1 MNKRLGLL
9 VAFCGIFAI
18 SLTSCTSLEKG
29 QCKRD
34 IDCSD
39 MPTKKGELWVCYK
52 QSPDVE
58 IGKCMKAT
66 DARAAHEKYEKKLH
80 GKCED
85 KDGDGIKAGDA
96 CDPPIDCNDDD
107 AAVKPGAT
115 EICDMK
121 DNNCNGII
129 NEGLPRCV
137 GTVLGGKRDPVVQFM
152 ITLPAGVLA
161 ASGQTVW
168 VADQHQIYKIDSS
181 GKASRFAG
189 SNKPGHE
196 DKKGK
201 FARFDEPRGLAM
213 DQAGNLYVAECKNNC
228 VRKISPDG
236 QVKKYAGLCSS
247 EPDDTGLDELGDTSS
262 ARFWCP
268 IDVAFDHDGSL
279 LVADMLNSKIKKITK
294 DGKVE
299 LVAGAGGKE
308 DENGY
313 TVFGNS
319 NGPAK
324 KAEFNEPAG
333 IAVGPDGTIYIADTK
348 NNCIRQLKNAKV
360 STFAGICV
368 GGKDKGGYVDGPAA
382 KAKFSLPQSVDVD
395 SKGVVYVAD
404 TANHCIRMIKDGKV
418 STVAGKGR
426 QQGYYDGSLDEALF
440 NEPWTVSV
448 AKDGSLY
455 VVDYGNYRIRRVV
468 P

>member
-1 MNKRLGLL
+1 MNRTLSLLAVLGGFLL
-9 VAFCGIFAI
+9 I
-18 SLTSCTSLEKG
+18 SMPACTSLEKG
-29 QCKRD
+29 QCKQD
-34 IDCSD
+34 IDCSG
-39 MPTKKGELWVCYK
+39 MPTKRGDLWVCYK
-52 QSPDVE
+52 QTPEVE
-58 IGKCMKAT
+58 IGKCMKAK
-66 DARAAHEKYEKKLH
+66 DARLAHEKYEKKLH

-85 KDGDGIKAGDA
+85 KDGDGVKAGDA
-96 CDPPIDCNDDD
+96 CDPPIDCNDSD

-121 DNNCNGII
+121 DNNCNGLI
-129 NEGLPRCV
+129 NEGLQRCV

-161 ASGQTVW
+161 AANGTVW
-168 VADQHQIYKIDSS
+168 VADQHQIYHIDSK
-181 GKASRFAG
+181 GKATRFAG

-228 VRKISPDG
+228 IRKISPDG
-236 QVKKYAGLCSS
+236 QVRQYAGLCSS
-247 EPDDTGLDELGDTSS
+247 KADDTGLDELGDTSS

-268 IDVAFDHDGSL
+268 IDVVFDKDGSL
-279 LVADMLNSKIKKITK
+279 LVADMLNSKIKRITK

-333 IAVGPDGTIYIADTK
+333 LAVGSDGTIYIADTK
-348 NNCIRQLKNAKV
+348 NNCIRQLKKGKV
-360 STFAGICV
+360 TTFAGACE
-368 GGKDKGGYVDGPAA
+368 GGKDKGSYADGPVS
-382 KAKFSLPQSVDVD
+382 KARFKLPQSVDID
-395 SKGVVYVAD
+395 KKGTVYVAD
-404 TANHCIRMIKDGKV
+404 TGNHCIRMIKGGVV
-418 STVAGKGR
+418 STVAGKGT
-426 QQGYYDGSLDEALF
+426 QLGYFDGSLDEALF

-448 AKDGSLY
+448 ANDGSLY
-455 VVDYGNYRIRRVV
+455 VVDYGNYRIRRVMR
-468 P
+468 